1 MPRLLAQRAD
11 AAYDCIA
18 TFQEAAGRRFREGDI
33 LRQQH
38 QWTSAV
44 YLMGYTVEMAVK
56 SAVLSVDGFSPR
68 QPVTL
73 PDLRRL
79 VAFGRA
85 QYGLPQPRNLHDYTF
100 WSLFLVQHRVALAQ
114 PYGNP
119 KTAQEI
125 IRRSHETYSRWR
137 ETLRYRTNSPY
148 GHEVAR
154 VYDNARWFLAEIDN
168 L

>member
-11 AAYDCIA
+11 AAYNCIS
-18 TFQEAAGRRFREGDI
+18 TFREAAGRRFQEGGV
-33 LRQQH
+33 LRQQR
-38 QWTSAV
+38 QWTSAI
-44 YLMGYTVEMAVK
+44 YLMGYTVELAVK
-56 SAVLSVDGFSPR
+56 SAVLTVDGFSPR

-73 PDLRRL
+73 QDLRRL

-100 WSLFLVQHRVALAQ
+100 WSLFLVQHRVARAR
-114 PYGNP
+114 PYGIP
-119 KTAQEI
+119 GTGQEI
-125 IRRSHETYSRWR
+125 IRRSHETYCRWR
-137 ETLRYRTNSPY
+137 ETLRYRINNPY

-154 VYDNARWFLAEIDN
+154 VYDNAQWFLTKIDI